1 MQELERKLGYRFRSG
16 ALLAEALR
24 HSSYAN
30 EHRGAESVSNE
41 RLEFLGDSVLGFV
54 TAEYLFA
61 RHPDS
66 PEGELTRIRAAL
78 VCEESLHEV
87 AQKLELGRYL
97 KLGNGEEAGG
107 GRTRPSILA
116 DATEA
121 VIAAVYLDGG
131 LAAASSLI
139 HRVLLDCE
147 REEVVEE
154 RRRDYKTVLQELVQ
168 REPNRTLV
176 YRMAEESGPDHD
188 KTFTFEVLL
197 NGAVVGR
204 GEGHSKKEAEQM
216 AARAALENDRRA
228 CPAVFLY
235 ITSNSYWNFLPVRA
249 ILIPYLYFCVK
260 ERECYDLAF
269 RHHHGT
275 GARHRRISA
284 HLVLGPSGHCRASAE
299 YAGGLGDPAV
309 LRRAAAPRHAGG
321 CVHRLLG

>member
-87 AQKLELGRYL
+87 
-97 KLGNGEEAGG
+97 
-107 GRTRPSILA
+107 A

-216 AARAALENDRRA
+216 AARAALE
-228 CPAVFLY
+228 
-235 ITSNSYWNFLPVRA
+235 
-249 ILIPYLYFCVK
+249 
-260 ERECYDLAF
+260 
-269 RHHHGT
+269 
-275 GARHRRISA
+275 
-284 HLVLGPSGHCRASAE
+284 
-299 YAGGLGDPAV
+299 
-309 LRRAAAPRHAGG
+309 
-321 CVHRLLG
+321 RLE